1 MNKYLL
7 LIVTFG
13 LVCFALFGQTA
24 PAQTNQPVTGFSGV
38 RQYVEQQE
46 LIIEVKSLIP
56 ASGVFQ
62 DKTNTYQKAG
72 EYKFSFNLESIK
84 EKSDILLN
92 KWLKESK

>member
-1 MNKYLL
+1 MKKHLL
-7 LIVTFG
+7 LTIAVV
-13 LVCFALFGQTA
+13 LVCFALF
-24 PAQTNQPVTGFSGV
+24 AQTTPPTNKQPVTGFTGV

-72 EYKFSFNLESIK
+72 DYKFSFNLESIK